1 MGDSVATRAVV
12 RLAATSEQSR
22 GNERA
27 RSAGIHAQLRA
38 LGNAS
43 RAAALQRFFKTGA
56 GEYGAGDLFLGVSV
70 PVLRG
75 LARAHSELALPDVA
89 ALLRSRW
96 HEERLLALLILG
108 RQYGRAKPRQREA
121 IYRLYL
127 KSRLLVNNWDLVDCS
142 AEHILGAH
150 LQDGDRAT
158 LQRLAASPCIWDRR
172 MAVMATFHYIKRGD
186 YRETFRLARLL
197 LKDPHDLVQK
207 AVGWML
213 REVGKR
219 DQAVAE
225 AFLRRY
231 AAEMPRTMLRNAIE
245 RFPARLRRRYLA
257 A

>member
-1 MGDSVATRAVV
+1 
-12 RLAATSEQSR
+12 
-22 GNERA
+22 
-27 RSAGIHAQLRA
+27 
-38 LGNAS
+38 
-43 RAAALQRFFKTGA
+43 
-56 GEYGAGDLFLGVSV
+56 
-70 PVLRG
+70 
-75 LARAHSELALPDVA
+75 
-89 ALLRSRW
+89 
-96 HEERLLALLILG
+96 
-108 RQYGRAKPRQREA
+108 
-121 IYRLYL
+121 LYL

-142 AEHILGAH
+142 AEHIRRAH

-172 MAVMATFHYIKRGD
+172 MAVIATFHYIKRGD

-231 AAEMPRTMLRNAIE
+231 AAQMPRTMLRNAIE